1 MIHHFFG
8 PHFLGAPVFPGIPN
22 FVLLLLIIAAF
33 WYFAR
38 KRHQTVDGSLQDSTI
53 QGEDP
58 QRQLRD
64 QNEALQKEIEYLR
77 RQNELLQTLLERQVK
92 REGN

>member
-1 MIHHFFG
+1 M
-8 PHFLGAPVFPGIPN
+8 
-22 FVLLLLIIAAF
+22 IIAAF

-38 KRHQTVDGSLQDSTI
+38 KRHQTVDGSLQDSAI